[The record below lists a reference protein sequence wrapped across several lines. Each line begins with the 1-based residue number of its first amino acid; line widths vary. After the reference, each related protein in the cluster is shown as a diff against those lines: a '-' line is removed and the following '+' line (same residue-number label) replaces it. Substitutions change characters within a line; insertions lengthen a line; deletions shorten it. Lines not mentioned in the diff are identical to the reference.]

1 MEDNSC
7 ERMKRFIDEN
17 YAYEFILWTLAFD
30 TEEDEEQTLGI

>member
-1 MEDNSC
+1 MKETEC

-30 TEEDEEQTLGI
+30 IEEIDD

>member
-1 MEDNSC
+1 MDNTEC

-30 TEEDEEQTLGI
+30 EDDD

>member
-1 MEDNSC
+1 MDNTEC

-30 TEEDEEQTLGI
+30 ENDD